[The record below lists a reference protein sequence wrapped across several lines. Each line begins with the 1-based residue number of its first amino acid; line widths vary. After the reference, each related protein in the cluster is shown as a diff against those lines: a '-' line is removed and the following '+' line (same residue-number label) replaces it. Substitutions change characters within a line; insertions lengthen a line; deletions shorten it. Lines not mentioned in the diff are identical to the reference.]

1 MTGTLSVEICHTYLI
16 MLLLV
21 VQAFWPS
28 CLVLTLSPNTVG
40 IDEDFS
46 CSESYGLVEFLSED
60 QRLKKAVHSAI
71 STRLARCK
79 CNV

>member
-1 MTGTLSVEICHTYLI
+1 MSISGDSEHWDSFSEHGGSVDIE
-16 MLLLV
+16 
-21 VQAFWPS
+21 
-28 CLVLTLSPNTVG
+28 
-40 IDEDFS
+40 EDFS
-46 CSESYGLVEFLSED
+46 CSESCGLVEFLSED